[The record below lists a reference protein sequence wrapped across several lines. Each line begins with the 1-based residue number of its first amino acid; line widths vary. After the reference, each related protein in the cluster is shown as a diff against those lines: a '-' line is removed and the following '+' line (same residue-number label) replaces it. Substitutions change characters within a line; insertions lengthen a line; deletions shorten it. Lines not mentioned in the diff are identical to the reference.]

1 MQKLKNIRDKAKND
15 FVAKNRWYFYKEVRK
30 IERRMLKRAKRCES
44 SYKHLLYNQSFSQ
57 EEEILARNHISKLLT
72 DKGYKV
78 KGYQMSNLIEVVW

>member
-30 IERRMLKRAKRCES
+30 IERRMLKRAKGCES
-44 SYKHLLYNQSFSQ
+44 SYKHWLYNQSFSQ
-57 EEEILARNHISKLLT
+57 EEKILARNHIAKLFT

-78 KGYQMSNLIEVVW
+78 TGYPTSNFIEVMW